1 MTNKIVLLNHKEM
14 EAVSG
19 GISKQIVDLT
29 DVAAA
34 AGLGLLANMYIPAF
48 VAVGGSGAALIGLG
62 VILTSYW
69 VIPTVSASLVKSP
82 EEEK

>member
-19 GISKQIVDLT
+19 GIPKQIVDLT
-29 DVAAA
+29 DVAA